1 MYLHQLVLLLLPLLF
16 GLLLFVFAVLQQPD

>member
-1 MYLHQLVLLLLPLLF
+1 MQTHQLLLLLLPLLF